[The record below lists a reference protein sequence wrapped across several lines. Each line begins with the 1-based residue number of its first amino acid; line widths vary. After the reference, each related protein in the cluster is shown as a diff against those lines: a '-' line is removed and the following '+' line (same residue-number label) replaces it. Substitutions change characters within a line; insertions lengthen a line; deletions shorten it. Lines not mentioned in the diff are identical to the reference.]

1 MEGPSSINDYMTRI
15 QQVDEVAKRT
25 IALQEKRIPEKYSS
39 IETTLKL
46 LQNLIATYRRRA
58 DAYEQ
63 DLKARAKIDD
73 LTTQISFHNDRLTD
87 CERLSQKLS
96 AKIS

>member
-1 MEGPSSINDYMTRI
+1 MEGSGSINDYMTRI

-25 IALQEKRIPEKYSS
+25 ILLQEKHIPEKYSS

-46 LQNLIATYRRRA
+46 LHNLIAAYRRRA
-58 DAYEQ
+58 DSYEQ

-73 LTTQISFHNDRLTD
+73 LASQIVFHNDRLAD
-87 CERLSQKLS
+87 CDRLSQSL
-96 AKIS
+96 AARIA

>member
-1 MEGPSSINDYMTRI
+1 MEGSDSINDYMTRI

-46 LQNLIATYRRRA
+46 LQNLISNYRRRA
-58 DAYEQ
+58 DTYEQ

-73 LTTQISFHNDRLTD
+73 LTTQITFHKDRLSD
-87 CERLSQKLS
+87 CERLSQTLS
-96 AKIS
+96 